1 MPNEWYTIQTLSGQE
16 MKAEKSLRKRI
27 IEEEMGEFIDEILL
41 PMEKVVEVRGGT
53 KKVSQRKLYPG
64 YIFIQMKLYDE
75 EKRLLP
81 TPWDFVRNTQGIIG
95 FLGGERPIAT
105 PTEEIEAIKTQ
116 ITEAEESEKPR
127 VNFEI
132 GEVVKINDGPFQ
144 NYTGA
149 VEEIDS
155 EAGKLKVTI
164 DIFGRST
171 PVELEYWQVEKQ

>member
-16 MKAEKSLRKRI
+16 MKAEKSLHKRI

-105 PTEEIEAIKTQ
+105 PTEEIAAIKTQ
-116 ITEAEESEKPR
+116 ITEAEESEKPK

-144 NYTGA
+144 NYNGS
-149 VEEIDS
+149 VEEIDA

>member
-1 MPNEWYTIQTLSGQE
+1 
-16 MKAEKSLRKRI
+16 
-27 IEEEMGEFIDEILL
+27 MGEFIDEILL

-81 TPWDFVRNTQGIIG
+81 TPWDFVRNTLGIIG

-149 VEEIDS
+149 VEEIDA

>member
-1 MPNEWYTIQTLSGQE
+1 MPIEWYTIQTLSGQE

-105 PTEEIEAIKTQ
+105 PTEEIAAIKAQ
-116 ITEAEESEKPR
+116 ITEAEESEKPK

-144 NYTGA
+144 NYNGA
-149 VEEIDS
+149 VEEIDA

>member
-105 PTEEIEAIKTQ
+105 PTEEIEAIKAQ
-116 ITEAEESEKPR
+116 ITEAEESEKPK

-149 VEEIDS
+149 VEEIDA

>member
-27 IEEEMGEFIDEILL
+27 IEEEMGEYIDEILL

-105 PTEEIEAIKTQ
+105 PTEEIEAIKAQ

-144 NYTGA
+144 NYNGS
-149 VEEIDS
+149 VEEIDT

-171 PVELEYWQVEKQ
+171 PVELEYWQVEKH

>member
-105 PTEEIEAIKTQ
+105 PTEEIAAIKAQ
-116 ITEAEESEKPR
+116 ITEAEESEKPK

-144 NYTGA
+144 NYNGA
-149 VEEIDS
+149 VEELDA

>member
-105 PTEEIEAIKTQ
+105 PTEEIAAIKAQ
-116 ITEAEESEKPR
+116 ITEAEESEKPK

-144 NYTGA
+144 NYNGS
-149 VEEIDS
+149 VEEIDA

-171 PVELEYWQVEKQ
+171 PVELEYWQVGKQ